1 MTSLYIILDAA
12 GAAAV
17 AGPTQAGHALE
28 PVALADGVSFALPAE
43 VLDDPAHA
51 ARQHLLAQA
60 PLRAVGD
67 GEWRTVETVSDLTAA
82 PPSDQ

>member
-51 ARQHLLAQA
+51 ARHGLLATF
-60 PLRAVGD
+60 PLREVVD
-67 GEWRTVETVSDLTAA
+67 SEWPVVEGIL
-82 PPSDQ
+82 